1 MPEISISIDS
11 KAAQQLFQQMPQRVD
26 IAMRGTMEDSSSFF
40 LARMK
45 DYPAKRPGSS
55 YVRTGTLMRS
65 WNRKPITRTSSG
77 WQIIV
82 GSNGFIAPYNRYVQ
96 DRDRQARIHR
106 GRWQTA
112 QDEAERGESQVQR
125 FADQRFRAALEG
137 L

>member
-11 KAAQQLFQQMPQRVD
+11 KAASDLFQRMPQRVEAA
-26 IAMRGTMEDSSSFF
+26 ILGTMEDSASMF
-40 LARMK
+40 LATMK
-45 DYPAKRPGSS
+45 RYPTQRPGST
-55 YVRTGTLMRS
+55 YKRTGTLMRS
-65 WNRKPITRTSSG
+65 WSSRPATRFSGG
-77 WQIIV
+77 WQKII
-82 GSNGFIAPYNRYVQ
+82 GSNSNIAPYNRYVQ

-112 QDEAERGESQVQR
+112 QDVAEQSYSQVQR